1 MAVRDLLNTSD
12 CRLGDF
18 IFPLFVYESE
28 NVYERSL
35 TSGFMN
41 KSKVYHKRLEESLE
55 RLIDFDISQILLFG
69 VPKQRNPNGDLSSAK
84 RGIIQ
89 NSIRKIRENFGNN
102 FTIFSDVCL
111 CQYNTS
117 GHCGILSNKTGNN
130 SGIKGKKSYDIEI
143 DNDKTLESLGR
154 VSLSL
159 CDSGTDFIAPSAM
172 MDGQVL
178 YLRRLLNNHGYEHVK
193 ILSYSAKHNSCLYS
207 PFRNNNYL
215 SSGFIDKSSYQCSFS
230 NRRES
235 IREILIDVQEGAD
248 WVMIKP
254 SLWYMD
260 IIKQARELVDIPI
273 VVQNVSGE
281 YALLKSLMSSAFLK
295 GLPFGDNLSCRKT
308 TSTIPR
314 VNGSNQ
320 GGSFRSIQDSQ
331 KQSLTDLGR
340 FDDTRITSNFGGNIV
355 YEIDSVAKFILS
367 LKRAGADKIITY
379 FLLDLINDSRT
390 HASG

>member
-1 MAVRDLLNTSD
+1 
-12 CRLGDF
+12 
-18 IFPLFVYESE
+18 
-28 NVYERSL
+28 
-35 TSGFMN
+35 MN
-41 KSKVYHKRLEESLE
+41 KSKVYHQRLEELLE
-55 RLIDFDISQILLFG
+55 HLIDLDISQILLFG
-69 VPKQRNPNGDLSSAK
+69 VPKRRNPNGDLSSAK
-84 RGIIQ
+84 QGIIQ
-89 NSIRKIRENFGNN
+89 NSIRKIRESFGNN

-117 GHCGILSNKTGNN
+117 GHCGIIANKTGNN
-130 SGIKGKKSYDIEI
+130 TGVKGRKSYDIEI

-159 CDSGTDFIAPSAM
+159 CESGTDFIAPSAM

-178 YLRRLLNNHGYEHVK
+178 YLRRLLNNHGFEYVK

-215 SSGFIDKSSYQCSFS
+215 HSGFIDKSTYQCSFN

-235 IREILIDVQEGAD
+235 IREILIDVKEGAD

-260 IIKQARELVDIPI
+260 IIRQARELVDIPI

-281 YALLKSLMSSAFLK
+281 YALLKSLMNSAFNK
-295 GLPFGDNLSCRKT
+295 GLPFGDKLYCNKT

-314 VNGSNQ
+314 INGFNQ
-320 GGSFRSIQDSQ
+320 GRRFRSSRDSQ
-331 KQSLTDLGR
+331 IQRQTDLGC
-340 FDDTRITSNFGGNIV
+340 FDDTRIASKFGDNIV

-379 FLLDLINDSRT
+379 FLLDLINHNRT
-390 HASG
+390 HE

>member
-1 MAVRDLLNTSD
+1 VELL
-12 CRLGDF
+12 
-18 IFPLFVYESE
+18 E
-28 NVYERSL
+28 
-35 TSGFMN
+35 
-41 KSKVYHKRLEESLE
+41 H
-55 RLIDFDISQILLFG
+55 LIDLDISQILLFG
-69 VPKQRNPNGDLSSAK
+69 VPKRRNQTGDLSSAK

-117 GHCGILSNKTGNN
+117 GHCGVISNKASNN
-130 SGIKGKKSYDIEI
+130 NGVKERKSYGIEI

-159 CDSGTDFIAPSAM
+159 CESGTDFIAPSAM
-172 MDGQVL
+172 MDGQVR
-178 YLRRLLNNHGYEHVK
+178 YLRRLLNKYGFEYVK

-215 SSGFIDKSSYQCSFS
+215 KSGFIDKSGYQCSF
-230 NRRES
+230 NNTRES
-235 IREILIDVQEGAD
+235 LREILIDVKEGAD

-260 IIKQARELVDIPI
+260 LIRQARELVDIPI

-281 YALLKSLMSSAFLK
+281 YALLKSLMNSAYLK
-295 GLPFGDNLSCRKT
+295 GSPFGGELSCIKI
-308 TSTIPR
+308 TSKIQR
-314 VNGSNQ
+314 INRSNQ
-320 GGSFRSIQDSQ
+320 EGGLRSIRDNQ
-331 KQSLTDLGR
+331 KQSQTDLGR
-340 FDDTRITSNFGGNIV
+340 FDDARVGSNFGEHIFFD
-355 YEIDSVAKFILS
+355 IDFVAKFILS

-379 FLLDLINDSRT
+379 FLFDLINDNTT
-390 HASG
+390 HE

>member
-1 MAVRDLLNTSD
+1 
-12 CRLGDF
+12 
-18 IFPLFVYESE
+18 
-28 NVYERSL
+28 
-35 TSGFMN
+35 MN
-41 KSKVYHKRLEESLE
+41 KSKVYHQRLEELLE
-55 RLIDFDISQILLFG
+55 HLIDLDISQILLFG
-69 VPKQRNPNGDLSSAK
+69 VPKLRNPSGDLSSAK

-89 NSIRKIRENFGNN
+89 KSIRKIRENFGNN

-117 GHCGILSNKTGNN
+117 GQCGIISNKTGSNT
-130 SGIKGKKSYDIEI
+130 GVKERKSYDIEI

-159 CDSGTDFIAPSAM
+159 CESGTDFIAPSAM

-178 YLRRLLNNHGYEHVK
+178 YLRRLLNNYGFEYVK

-215 SSGFIDKSSYQCSFS
+215 KSGFIDKSSYQCSF
-230 NRRES
+230 NNTRES
-235 IREILIDVQEGAD
+235 LREILIDVNEGAD

-260 IIKQARELVDIPI
+260 IVRQAKKLVHIPI

-281 YALLKSLMSSAFLK
+281 YALLKSLMNSAFVN
-295 GLPFGDNLSCRKT
+295 GSPYGDRLSCRKT
-308 TSTIPR
+308 TSTIQR
-314 VNGSNQ
+314 INGSNQ
-320 GGSFRSIQDSQ
+320 EGRFRSNRESQ
-331 KQSLTDLGR
+331 KQSQTDFGR
-340 FDDTRITSNFGGNIV
+340 FDDTRIVSKFGENTV
-355 YEIDSVAKFILS
+355 YEIDSIAKFILS

-379 FLLDLINDSRT
+379 FLLDLINDNRT
-390 HASG
+390 HQ

>member
-1 MAVRDLLNTSD
+1 
-12 CRLGDF
+12 
-18 IFPLFVYESE
+18 
-28 NVYERSL
+28 
-35 TSGFMN
+35 MN
-41 KSKVYHKRLEESLE
+41 KSKVYHKRLEELLE
-55 RLIDFDISQILLFG
+55 YLIDLDISQILLFG
-69 VPKQRNPNGDLSSAK
+69 VPKRRNLNGDLSSAK

-89 NSIRKIRENFGNN
+89 NSIRKIRENFDAN

-117 GHCGILSNKTGNN
+117 GHCGIVSNKTSNN
-130 SGIKGKKSYDIEI
+130 TAIKGRKSYDIEI

-159 CDSGTDFIAPSAM
+159 CESGTDFIAPSAM

-178 YLRRLLNNHGYEHVK
+178 YLRRLLNNHGFEYVK

-215 SSGFIDKSSYQCSFS
+215 NSGFIDKSSYQCAFS

-235 IREILIDVQEGAD
+235 IREILIDVKEGAD

-260 IIKQARELVDIPI
+260 IIRQARELVDIPI

-281 YALLKSLMSSAFLK
+281 YTLLKSLMNSVFLK
-295 GLPFGDNLSCRKT
+295 GLPFCDNLSCRKI
-308 TSTIPR
+308 TSTIQR
-314 VNGSNQ
+314 VNASSQ
-320 GGSFRSIQDSQ
+320 RGSFRSIQDNQ

-340 FDDTRITSNFGGNIV
+340 LDDTRITSNFSGNVV

-390 HASG
+390 HTSG